1 MPSRRTSSLAAERAA
16 HGTALVILDMISR
29 WDFDD
34 ADKLLPQAA
43 AIAPR
48 IAALKRRC
56 RREGIP
62 AIYANDNHGRW
73 RSDFRH
79 VYDDALAQG
88 EGGAQIA
95 RELEPDDDDY
105 FVLKPKHSAF
115 YGTPLQ
121 LLLQHLK
128 VRRLLVCG
136 VAGDQCVLAT
146 ASDARMRDYEVLVP
160 RDCIASQTARRN
172 RQAADHFAS
181 VLKLPTTPS
190 SRLRLRNE
198 AQ

>member
-79 VYDDALAQG
+79 VYDDALAAG

-95 RELEPDDDDY
+95 RDLAPDDDDY

-115 YGTPLQ
+115 YGTPLH

-136 VAGDQCVLAT
+136 VAGDQCVLVT
-146 ASDARMRDYEVLVP
+146 AGDARMRDYEVLVP
-160 RDCIASQTARRN
+160 RDCIASQTAQRN
-172 RQAADHFAS
+172 RDAADYFAS
-181 VLKLPTTPS
+181 VLKLPTTTSP
-190 SRLRLRNE
+190 RLRLRNE
-198 AQ
+198 AP